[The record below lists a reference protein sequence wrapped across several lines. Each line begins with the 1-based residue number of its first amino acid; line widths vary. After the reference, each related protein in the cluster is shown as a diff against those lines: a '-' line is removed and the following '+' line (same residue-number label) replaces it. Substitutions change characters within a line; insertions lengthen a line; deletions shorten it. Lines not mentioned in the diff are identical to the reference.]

1 MEQNLKPLNKLEYM
15 QETDMDR
22 GSIKN
27 QWKEK
32 NSTCGKDICN
42 I

>member
-1 MEQNLKPLNKLEYM
+1 MEQNLKPLSKLEYM

-32 NSTCGKDICN
+32 NKQWMARLSS
-42 I
+42 